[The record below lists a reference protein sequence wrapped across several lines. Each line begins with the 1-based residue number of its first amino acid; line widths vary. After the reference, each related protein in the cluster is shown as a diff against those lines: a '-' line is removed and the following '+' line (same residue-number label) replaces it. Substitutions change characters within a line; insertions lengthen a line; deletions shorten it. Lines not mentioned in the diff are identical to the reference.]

1 MIDDDLADD
10 LPLSTA
16 VGDPG
21 PVPIELEASYAC
33 PSVPFALARGK
44 SAKPWRTEWPEEFPV
59 DIRPIDYNG
68 HVPGQAA

>member
-21 PVPIELEASYAC
+21 PVPDEPEEERPAWYIQPA
-33 PSVPFALARGK
+33 ARHRK
-44 SAKPWRTEWPEEFPV
+44 RKPWRTAWPEEFPV

-68 HVPGQAA
+68 HVPGEAA